1 MCFCRFFCRPRN
13 TSHKVISIG
22 SVKINSVQIG
32 SVSLMQRR
40 ENIKRGF
47 AAPSDNGLQWSA
59 AEQGSETGLTAPHH
73 GSLTSAGCIRV
84 FPKRTENC
92 INGQGVFSLLSIFSV
107 FSLFS
112 LFLLFVSFCQSVPP
126 EFLRSFFLA
135 ILILMVK

>member
-1 MCFCRFFCRPRN
+1 M
-13 TSHKVISIG
+13 
-22 SVKINSVQIG
+22 QIG

-92 INGQGVFSLLSIFSV
+92 INGQGVFSLLSLFSV

-126 EFLRSFFLA
+126 EFLRSFF
-135 ILILMVK
+135 I

>member
-1 MCFCRFFCRPRN
+1 MCFCRVFL
-13 TSHKVISIG
+13 SSKVISIG
-22 SVKINSVQIG
+22 SFKINSVQIG

-73 GSLTSAGCIRV
+73 GSLTSTGCIRV

-126 EFLRSFFLA
+126 EFLRSFF
-135 ILILMVK
+135 I